1 MNKFKELEA
10 IVTECDNSYYYLSS
24 ENGRI
29 YIPIKIMHMYCD
41 FSLFLD
47 SKGRIKKG
55 TKLHLVQK
63 LDKKDCYYPDQK
75 YYGNG
80 GTPNTSEFPNINSNG
95 LRESSTREFKASL
108 TFRKEIIQ
116 TLTAFANG
124 REKCECVVNVGVRDD
139 GSEVGLSEND
149 ILRHKL
155 SNENGR
161 SDFEQNF
168 RNDVAERTKNKD
180 FAMHI
185 DFRWISPKWNK
196 NKGKLFLDIVVPVWK
211 GGPVLCYEENQDSVT
226 KKGSQNPAQRQTS
239 SERDPV
245 AYVRKGSQNKR
256 LKMDEALEYFNFKN
270 S

>member
-1 MNKFKELEA
+1 MKNSNNFVELEA
-10 IVTECDNSYYYLSS
+10 VVTECDNSYYYLSS

-29 YIPIKIMHMYCD
+29 YIPIKIMHMFCD

-75 YYGNG
+75 FYGNG
-80 GTPNTSEFPNINSNG
+80 GTPNTSKFSNEVHNN
-95 LRESSTREFKASL
+95 LRESSTREFKSSLASW
-108 TFRKEIIQ
+108 TEIIK

-124 REKCECVVNVGVRDD
+124 KEKCECIVNVGVRDD
-139 GSEVGLSEND
+139 GSEVGLSVKD
-149 ILRHKL
+149 IFGHKL

-168 RNDVAERTKNKD
+168 RNDVAKRTKDKD

-185 DFRWISPKWNK
+185 DFRWSPPKWNK
-196 NKGKLFLDIVVPVWK
+196 SKGKLFLDIVVPVWK
-211 GGPVLCYEENQDSVT
+211 GKPVFYREENQEPVVFV
-226 KKGSQNPAQRQTS
+226 
-239 SERDPV
+239 RD
-245 AYVRKGSQNKR
+245 GSQNKR
-256 LKMDEALEYFNFKN
+256 LKIDEAWEYFKN